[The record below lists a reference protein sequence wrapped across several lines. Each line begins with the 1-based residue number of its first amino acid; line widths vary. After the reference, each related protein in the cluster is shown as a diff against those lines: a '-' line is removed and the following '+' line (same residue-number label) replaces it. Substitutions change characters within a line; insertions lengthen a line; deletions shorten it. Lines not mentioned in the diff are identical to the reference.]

1 MKENRIRE
9 HLRPVALGQ
18 EPADIVF
25 RNAEIYNPF
34 SCGWEAGDLAVKE
47 GYIAGIGGYRGVLEV
62 DLRGKR
68 IVPGLLDAHVHI
80 ESSLLTPYEYGRLV
94 LSHGTTTVVADPHE
108 IANVCG
114 KDGIEYLLAGKD
126 ETPLDIF
133 LMLPSCVPATP
144 LEEGGATLT
153 AADLKPFLSRDR
165 VLGLAEMMN
174 VPGVLAG
181 DPEVEE
187 KLALTHLR
195 DGHAPLLSGK
205 DLNAYVLSGLQSD
218 HECTRREEAEEK
230 LRRGM
235 YIFIREGS
243 TERNIQELAPLGA
256 PCRSS
261 RCAFATDDCH
271 ADLLDNDGHIDR
283 CIRSA
288 VETGLELEIALR
300 MATLTPA
307 ERFGLS
313 DRGALSPGRL
323 ADFCVLDGGTAP
335 FAIQQTFKRGI
346 LWKDPGRTGKTP
358 RILQKPFAC
367 SVPDASALQVHGSGK
382 ARVIG
387 LVPGQIVTEDLMFDL
402 DADEIPDT
410 GRDILKV
417 IVCSRYREH
426 RIGLGLVHG
435 FGFAEGAI
443 AASISHD
450 SHNVIAVGVSD
461 EDILRALALVIKSSG
476 GMVAVTGKE
485 KTALPL
491 ACAGLMSSRPFEEV
505 VRSLDLLRIHT
516 ERMGA
521 IPDPFMYLS
530 FLALTV
536 IPSLRVTDR
545 GLFDVQVFRD
555 VGLFTGS

>member
-1 MKENRIRE
+1 MKEQWLRE
-9 HLRPVALGQ
+9 HLLPVARGIEL
-18 EPADIVF
+18 ADVVF
-25 RNAEIYNPF
+25 QNAEIYNPF
-34 SCGWEAGDLAVKE
+34 SCDWETGDLAVKG
-47 GYIAGIGGYRGVLEV
+47 GYIAGIGKYRGHSTV
-62 DLRGKR
+62 DLKGKK

-114 KDGIEYLLAGKD
+114 KAGIEYMLAGRN
-126 ETPLDIF
+126 EIPLDIF

-174 VPGVLAG
+174 VPGVLSG

-187 KLALTHLR
+187 KLALTRIR
-195 DGHAPLLSGK
+195 DGHAPLLTGK

-218 HECTRREEAEEK
+218 HECTRRDEAEEK

-235 YIFIREGS
+235 YIFMREGS
-243 TERNIQELAPLGA
+243 TERNIGELAPIVR

-261 RCAFATDDCH
+261 RCSFATDDCH
-271 ADLLDNDGHIDR
+271 ADLLLRNGHIDR

-288 VETGLELEIALR
+288 VENGLDLEVALR
-300 MATLTPA
+300 MATLTTA
-307 ERFGLS
+307 DRFGLS
-313 DRGALSPGRL
+313 DRGALAPGRL
-323 ADFCVLDGGTAP
+323 ADFCVLDNTSP
-335 FAIQQTFKRGI
+335 VFRILQTFKRGN
-346 LWKDPGRTGKTP
+346 LWVDPKKSGKPP
-358 RILQKPFAC
+358 RIIQKPFVC
-367 SVPDASALQVHGSGK
+367 SVPKLADLQIHGSGN

-387 LVPGQIVTEDLMFDL
+387 LVTGQIVTEDLRFDV
-402 DADEIPDT
+402 DAKDVPDT
-410 GRDILKV
+410 TRDILKV

-426 RIGLGLVHG
+426 RIGIGLVHG
-435 FGFAEGAI
+435 FGIHEGAI

-450 SHNVIAVGVSD
+450 SHNVVAVGVSD
-461 EDILRALALVIKSSG
+461 EDLVNALGLVIKSNG
-476 GMVAVTGKE
+476 GMVAVSGKE
-485 KTALPL
+485 KTVLPL

-505 VRSLDLLRIHT
+505 VETLDLLRVHT
-516 ERMGA
+516 DQMGA

-536 IPSLRVTDR
+536 IPNLRVTDR
-545 GLFDVQVFRD
+545 GFFDVTSFRD
-555 VGLFTGS
+555 VGIFTGT

>member
-9 HLRPVALGQ
+9 RLLHVARGD

-25 RNAEIYNPF
+25 RNAEIYHPF
-34 SCGWEAGDLAVKE
+34 SCGWETGDFAVKD
-47 GYIAGIGGYRGVLEV
+47 GCIAGIGEYRGLSEI
-62 DLRGKR
+62 DLRGQR
-68 IVPGLLDAHVHI
+68 VIPGLFDAHVHI

-114 KDGIEYLLAGKD
+114 KDGIEYMLAGKS

-153 AADLKPFLSRDR
+153 AADLKPFLSRDH

-181 DPEVEE
+181 DPEIEE
-187 KLALTHLR
+187 KLALTRVR
-195 DGHAPLLSGK
+195 DGHAPLLTGK
-205 DLNAYVLSGLQSD
+205 GLCAYVLSGLQSD
-218 HECTRREEAEEK
+218 HECTVRGEAEEK

-243 TERNIQELAPLGA
+243 TERNIGELAPLVTA
-256 PCRSS
+256 CNSS

-271 ADLLDNDGHIDR
+271 ADLLLGDGHIDR

-288 VETGLELEIALR
+288 IESGLEPEIAIR

-313 DRGALSPGRL
+313 DRGALAPGRL
-323 ADFCVLDGGTAP
+323 ADFCVLDRDADD
-335 FAIQQTFKRGI
+335 FRIRQTFKRGV
-346 LWKDPGRTGKTP
+346 LWEDPGKTGRTP
-358 RILQKPFAC
+358 RIIQKPFAC
-367 SVPDASALQVHGSGK
+367 SVPDIAALQLHGSGK

-387 LVPGQIVTEDLMFDL
+387 LVPGQIVTEDLRFDL
-402 DADEIPDT
+402 DTGAIPDT
-410 GRDILKV
+410 ERDILKAV
-417 IVCSRYREH
+417 VCSRYREN
-426 RIGLGLVHG
+426 RAGLGVVHG
-435 FGFAEGAI
+435 FGLTEGAI

-450 SHNVIAVGVSD
+450 SHNVVAVGVSD
-461 EDILRALALVIKSSG
+461 EDIHRALALVIKSSG
-476 GMVAVTGKE
+476 GMAAVTGKE
-485 KTALPL
+485 KTVLPL

-505 VRSLDLLRIHT
+505 VRALSLLRAHT

-521 IPDPFMYLS
+521 VPDPFMYLS

-545 GLFDVQVFRD
+545 GLFDVQAFRD
-555 VGLFTGS
+555 VGIFSGA